1 MASVRLVQKFTGN
14 ILDIGIAY
22 ANGDSEQIARVVMPN
37 DKQINDDLECANAI
51 CVALKKRIRK
61 SV

>member
-14 ILDIGIAY
+14 VLDIGIAY
-22 ANGDSEQIARVVMPN
+22 GNGDSEHIARVVMPN

>member
-1 MASVRLVQKFTGN
+1 MASVRLIQKFSGN
-14 ILDIGIAY
+14 VLDIGIAY

>member
-14 ILDIGIAY
+14 VLDIGIAY
-22 ANGDSEQIARVVMPN
+22 ANGDSEHIARVVMPN

>member
-14 ILDIGIAY
+14 VLDIGIAY